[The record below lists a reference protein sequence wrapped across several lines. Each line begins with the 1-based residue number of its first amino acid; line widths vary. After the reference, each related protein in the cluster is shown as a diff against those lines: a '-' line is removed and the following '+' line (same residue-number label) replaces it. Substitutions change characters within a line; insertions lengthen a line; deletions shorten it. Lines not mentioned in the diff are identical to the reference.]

1 MKFTLIAGLL
11 GAAAAS
17 EDIEDQEMNLI
28 QESLDMENECQDMN
42 TIDEDSLLE
51 VEESKYKKAIKTHY
65 KSHYG
70 KTKKQIDA
78 ENKHILTT
86 QAKCLNFVRKYRGHP
101 KVCQWCRSQKIPAIR
116 WKWVASQKVWYR
128 FYDGK
133 WHYWGPSKSGF
144 TKGGW
149 TFYKGYWHHRGYVFK
164 FINGM
169 WYRFQGQRW
178 VKFGSKVPVTPGIPR
193 GPRICRP
200 FYVLKKWGFPAS
212 LGARKLPRCQ
222 VGAGSRRAIY
232 MWKNSAACRF
242 LGGKL
247 VYHRHRTCKV
257 GKPHQWKRVVRCVQ
271 GPVLSNKGFN
281 YKTGGRHGHGRHSK
295 YTVIS
300 GLVVGKCYRFRTY
313 HNKHA
318 YLYDH
323 SAHMYIG
330 KAGGKRSVYQV
341 VKGKIGAKG
350 TVTLASRLRKGR
362 VLRHQGYR
370 MKVHSGKDTLW
381 KKDAS
386 FYAHFGIVGGRGY
399 VTF

>member
-1 MKFTLIAGLL
+1 
-11 GAAAAS
+11 
-17 EDIEDQEMNLI
+17 
-28 QESLDMENECQDMN
+28 
-42 TIDEDSLLE
+42 
-51 VEESKYKKAIKTHY
+51 
-65 KSHYG
+65 
-70 KTKKQIDA
+70 
-78 ENKHILTT
+78 
-86 QAKCLNFVRKYRGHP
+86 
-101 KVCQWCRSQKIPAIR
+101 
-116 WKWVASQKVWYR
+116 
-128 FYDGK
+128 
-133 WHYWGPSKSGF
+133 
-144 TKGGW
+144 
-149 TFYKGYWHHRGYVFK
+149 
-164 FINGM
+164 M

-222 VGAGSRRAIY
+222 VGSGSRRAIY
-232 MWKNSAACRF
+232 MWRNSAACRF

-271 GPVLSNKGFN
+271 GPVLSAKGFN

-370 MKVHSGKDTLW
+370 MKVHSGKSTLW